1 MELQFLYEPYF
12 VSLVVS
18 IIFTLIFYFMKKNN
32 KNVEN
37 ETDTKKKKK
46 QEMSP
51 EIRSILIFIS
61 SYALFTG
68 SFYLYKYYF
77 PSTTNTETPNVMT
90 LSVDENNSNN
100 SILGETTEKI
110 MALGGTIGS
119 VISNIKE
126 SVSDKIETKNE
137 YEEEKKRKYID
148 ESLVAGKRKSP
159 VKDKESLK
167 HMNSKNAKFADHDVE
182 FNLSAFNIK

>member
-1 MELQFLYEPYF
+1 
-12 VSLVVS
+12 
-18 IIFTLIFYFMKKNN
+18 MKKNN
-32 KNVEN
+32 KKNENVEN
-37 ETDTKKKKK
+37 DNDKKKKKK

-77 PSTTNTETPNVMT
+77 PSTTITETPNVMT
-90 LSVDENNSNN
+90 LSVDNDNNNNN

-126 SVSDKIETKNE
+126 SVSDKIEIKNE

-182 FNLSAFNIK
+182 FNLSAFDIK